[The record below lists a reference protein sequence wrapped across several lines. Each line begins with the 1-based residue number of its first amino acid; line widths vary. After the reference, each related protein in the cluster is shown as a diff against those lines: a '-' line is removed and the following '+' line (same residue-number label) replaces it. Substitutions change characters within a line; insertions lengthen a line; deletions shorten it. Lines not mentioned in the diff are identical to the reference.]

1 MTKITDQMV
10 YIVIVK
16 HSGGAF
22 MPEQNV
28 SQMDRKT
35 VARDIADAQ
44 YDDLLQVLEC
54 NPAEGTCRDVTED
67 ICTDAVAIWADEGEP
82 LKDWQYEFAELHI
95 GTAAAN
101 EFRRAA

>member
-1 MTKITDQMV
+1 MTKITDQMT
-10 YIVIVK
+10 YIVIA
-16 HSGGAF
+16 GGIV
-22 MPEQNV
+22 MERRTDEL
-28 SQMDRKT
+28 DRKS
-35 VARDIADAQ
+35 VLKDIADAQ
-44 YDDLLQVLEC
+44 YDDLEQVLEV
-54 NPAEGTCRDVTED
+54 NPVEGTCRDVTED